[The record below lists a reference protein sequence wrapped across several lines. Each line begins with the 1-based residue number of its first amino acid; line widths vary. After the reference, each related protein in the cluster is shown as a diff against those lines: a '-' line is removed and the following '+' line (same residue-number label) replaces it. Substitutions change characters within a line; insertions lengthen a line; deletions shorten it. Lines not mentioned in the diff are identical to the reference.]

1 MDPNYHSYFCVVNSF
16 FKCYCSGV
24 GKPREEARK
33 ARNDV
38 YRQHILEA
46 AERVFAA
53 RGFEAA
59 KLQEISAKVGLSMGT
74 IYSVFPGKQ
83 ELFGALVEMRGE
95 ELLTVARAAATR
107 GLAPLDALVA
117 LGEAYVDYFIAHPD
131 FLRMQVGASVSWAI
145 GPGSTPTRMQF
156 WREIHDLQA
165 GIFRDGVARGVFV
178 DEEPAFLAK
187 LFSAIDE
194 VLLADWVAGGMKT
207 PRDRLLQRLR
217 GQIERSFCVPSAAP
231 RSKRA
236 S

>member
-1 MDPNYHSYFCVVNSF
+1 
-16 FKCYCSGV
+16 
-24 GKPREEARK
+24 
-33 ARNDV
+33 V
-38 YRQHILEA
+38 YRQHVLEA
-46 AERVFAA
+46 AEQVFAA

-83 ELFGALVEMRGE
+83 ELFEALVQMRGE
-95 ELLTVARAAATR
+95 ELLTVARAAASR
-107 GLAPLDALVA
+107 GLPPLEALVA

-165 GIFRDGVARGVFV
+165 GIFREGVARGVFV
-178 DEEPAFLAK
+178 DEDPAFLAK

-194 VLLADWVAGGMKT
+194 VLLADWVARGT
-207 PRDRLLQRLR
+207 SAPRGALVARLR
-217 GQIERSFCVPSAAP
+217 GLVERTFCA
-231 RSKRA
+231 RRG
-236 S
+236 

>member
-1 MDPNYHSYFCVVNSF
+1 MVHSVR
-16 FKCYCSGV
+16 
-24 GKPREEARK
+24 KPREEARR
-33 ARNDV
+33 ARDEV
-38 YRQHILEA
+38 YRQHVLEA
-46 AERVFAA
+46 AEQVFAV

-83 ELFGALVEMRGE
+83 ELFEALVQMRGE

-107 GLAPLDALVA
+107 GRPPLDALVA

-165 GIFRDGVARGVFV
+165 AIFRDGVARGVFV
-178 DEEPAFLAK
+178 DEDPAFLAK

-194 VLLADWVAGGMKT
+194 VLLADWVATGMT
-207 PRDRLLQRLR
+207 ADRATLVRRLR
-217 GQIERSFCVPSAAP
+217 TLVVRSFC
-231 RSKRA
+231 R
-236 S
+236 

>member
-1 MDPNYHSYFCVVNSF
+1 VR
-16 FKCYCSGV
+16 
-24 GKPREEARK
+24 KPREEARK

-46 AERVFAA
+46 AEQVFAA

-83 ELFGALVEMRGE
+83 ELFEALVQMRGE

-107 GLAPLDALVA
+107 GFPPLDALVA

-165 GIFRDGVARGVFV
+165 GIFRDGVKRGVFV
-178 DEEPAFLAK
+178 DEDPAFLAK

-194 VLLADWVAGGMKT
+194 VLLADWVAAGT
-207 PRDRLLQRLR
+207 SAPRAVLLARLR
-217 GQIERSFCVPSAAP
+217 ALVERTFCA
-231 RSKRA
+231 RRG
-236 S
+236 

>member
-1 MDPNYHSYFCVVNSF
+1 MVHPVR
-16 FKCYCSGV
+16 
-24 GKPREEARK
+24 KPREEARR
-33 ARNDV
+33 ARDEV
-38 YRQHILEA
+38 YRQHVLEA
-46 AERVFAA
+46 AEQVFAV

-83 ELFGALVEMRGE
+83 ELFEALVQMRGE

-107 GLAPLDALVA
+107 GRPPLDALVA

-165 GIFRDGVARGVFV
+165 AIFRDGVARGVFV
-178 DEEPAFLAK
+178 DEDPAFLAK

-194 VLLADWVAGGMKT
+194 VLLADWVATGMT
-207 PRDRLLQRLR
+207 ADRATLVTRLR
-217 GQIERSFCVPSAAP
+217 TLVVRSFC
-231 RSKRA
+231 R
-236 S
+236 